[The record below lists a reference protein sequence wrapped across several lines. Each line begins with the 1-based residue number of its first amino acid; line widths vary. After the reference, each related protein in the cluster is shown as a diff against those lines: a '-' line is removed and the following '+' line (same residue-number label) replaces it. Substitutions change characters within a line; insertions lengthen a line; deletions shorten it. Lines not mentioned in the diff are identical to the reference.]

1 MFPAVSGSVNTEWPV
16 PMAAAE
22 SVTSDDS
29 ANTDLRASLTLS
41 LITGVGPLLQATLLQ
56 HFGSADQVLKQSAAT
71 LQRVDGVGTQ
81 LANRIAE
88 NSQISAAGEILHRCH
103 ELGVHLLQKWT
114 DAYPQ
119 SLAHVHD
126 SPELLYCRGLLKPQD
141 NLAVAVVGSRRC
153 TTYGRLQAERLA
165 GSLVRAGFT
174 VVSGLARGID
184 GAAHRGALNAGGRT
198 IAVMA
203 TGVREIYPPEH
214 ANLAMEIVDSGALVS
229 EFPLDQKPRPGL
241 FPQRNRIISG
251 LSLGVIVVEATRN
264 SGALHTARH
273 ALEQGREVFAVPGQ
287 LDSLASEGCHDLI
300 RDGVTLVRNV
310 DDILRELGP
319 LPCPTTSESQAT
331 IHDPRE
337 LSLNP
342 QEREILNLISTSPV
356 SMDEVL
362 RTTQLDMS
370 RVLSTV
376 TVLEMK
382 HFVRRLPGNMLVR
395 NV

>member
-1 MFPAVSGSVNTEWPV
+1 MTVLE
-16 PMAAAE
+16 AA
-22 SVTSDDS
+22 TSDDNEN
-29 ANTDLRASLTLS
+29 ADLRASLTLS
-41 LITGVGPLLQATLLQ
+41 LITGIGPLLQATLLQ
-56 HFGSADQVLKQSAAT
+56 HFGTADQVLTQSVAT
-71 LQRVDGVGTQ
+71 LQLVDGVGPQ
-81 LANRIAE
+81 LANK
-88 NSQISAAGEILHRCH
+88 ISGAAHVSTADETLRRCQ
-103 ELGVHLLQKWT
+103 ELGVHLLQKRT
-114 DAYPQ
+114 AAYPQ
-119 SLAHVHD
+119 CLANVVD
-126 SPELLYCRGLLKPQD
+126 SPELLYCRGATKPQD
-141 NLAVAVVGSRRC
+141 DLAVAVVGSRRC
-153 TTYGRLQAERLA
+153 TTYGRRQAERLA

-184 GAAHRGALNAGGRT
+184 SAAHRGALNAGGRT
-198 IAVMA
+198 IAVLA

-214 ANLAMEIVDSGALVS
+214 ADLAMEIVDNGALVS

-264 SGALHTARH
+264 SGALHTVRH
-273 ALEQGREVFAVPGQ
+273 AQEQGREVFAVPGQ

-319 LPCPTTSESQAT
+319 LANPTTSESQTT

-337 LSLNP
+337 MSLNP
-342 QEREILNLISTSPV
+342 QEQEILSLISTSPV
-356 SMDEVL
+356 QVDEII

-370 RVLSTV
+370 RVLSTL

-395 NV
+395 NA

>member
-1 MFPAVSGSVNTEWPV
+1 MTVVEA
-16 PMAAAE
+16 
-22 SVTSDDS
+22 VTSDDNEN
-29 ANTDLRASLTLS
+29 ADLRASLTLS
-41 LITGVGPLLQATLLQ
+41 LIKGIGPLLQATLLQ
-56 HFGSADQVLKQSAAT
+56 HFGTAAQVLKQPVST
-71 LQRVDGVGTQ
+71 LQHVEGVGPQ
-81 LANRIAE
+81 LANRIAGATH
-88 NSQISAAGEILHRCH
+88 ISAAAETLRRCR
-103 ELGVHLLQKWT
+103 ELGVQVLQKRT
-114 DAYPQ
+114 TAYPQ
-119 SLAHVHD
+119 SLSTVVD
-126 SPELLYCRGLLKPQD
+126 SPELLYCRGTTKPQD
-141 NLAVAVVGSRRC
+141 DLAVAIVGSRRC
-153 TTYGRLQAERLA
+153 TTYGRHQAERFA

-184 GAAHRGALNAGGRT
+184 CAAHRGALNAGGRT
-198 IAVMA
+198 IAVLA

-214 ANLAMEIVDSGALVS
+214 ADMAMEIVDNGALVS

-264 SGALHTARH
+264 SGALHTVRH

-287 LDSLASEGCHDLI
+287 LNSLASEGCHELI

-319 LPCPTTSESQAT
+319 LANPTTSESQAT

-337 LSLNP
+337 MSLNP
-342 QEREILNLISTSPV
+342 QEQEILSLISTSPV
-356 SMDEVL
+356 HVDEVL

-370 RVLSTV
+370 RVLSTL

>member
-1 MFPAVSGSVNTEWPV
+1 
-16 PMAAAE
+16 
-22 SVTSDDS
+22 
-29 ANTDLRASLTLS
+29 
-41 LITGVGPLLQATLLQ
+41 
-56 HFGSADQVLKQSAAT
+56 
-71 LQRVDGVGTQ
+71 
-81 LANRIAE
+81 
-88 NSQISAAGEILHRCH
+88 
-103 ELGVHLLQKWT
+103 
-114 DAYPQ
+114 
-119 SLAHVHD
+119 
-126 SPELLYCRGLLKPQD
+126 
-141 NLAVAVVGSRRC
+141 
-153 TTYGRLQAERLA
+153 
-165 GSLVRAGFT
+165 
-174 VVSGLARGID
+174 
-184 GAAHRGALNAGGRT
+184 
-198 IAVMA
+198 
-203 TGVREIYPPEH
+203 
-214 ANLAMEIVDSGALVS
+214 VDSGALVS

-356 SMDEVL
+356 SVDEVL

>member
-1 MFPAVSGSVNTEWPV
+1 
-16 PMAAAE
+16 MAAVE
-22 SVTSDDS
+22 PVTSGDS
-29 ANTDLRASLTLS
+29 ENADLRASLTLS
-41 LITGVGPLLQATLLQ
+41 LVAGIGPLLQATLLQ
-56 HFGSADQVLKQSAAT
+56 HFGTAEQVLKQSAAA
-71 LQRVDGVGTQ
+71 LRQVNGVGAQ

-88 NSQISAAGEILHRCH
+88 TSHSAAGGETLRRCR
-103 ELGVHLLQKWT
+103 ELGVHLLQKRT
-114 DAYPQ
+114 AAYPR

-126 SPELLYCRGLLKPQD
+126 APELLYCRGMLKPQD
-141 NLAVAVVGSRRC
+141 DLAVAIVGSRRC
-153 TTYGRLQAERLA
+153 TTYGRTQAERLA

-214 ANLAMEIVDSGALVS
+214 AELAMEIVDNGAVVS
-229 EFPLDQKPRPGL
+229 EFPLDQKPRPGM

-319 LPCPTTSESQAT
+319 LASPTTSESQAT

-337 LSLNP
+337 MSLNP
-342 QEREILNLISTSPV
+342 QEQEILSLIGTSPV
-356 SMDEVL
+356 QVDNVL

-370 RVLSTV
+370 RVLSTL

-382 HFVRRLPGNMLVR
+382 HFIRRLPGSMLVR

>member
-1 MFPAVSGSVNTEWPV
+1 
-16 PMAAAE
+16 MAAVE
-22 SVTSDDS
+22 PVTSGDS
-29 ANTDLRASLTLS
+29 ENADLRASLTLS
-41 LITGVGPLLQATLLQ
+41 LVAGIGPLLQATLLQ
-56 HFGSADQVLKQSAAT
+56 HFGTAEQILRQSAAT
-71 LQRVDGVGTQ
+71 LQQVTGIGAQ
-81 LANRIAE
+81 LADRIAAT
-88 NSQISAAGEILHRCH
+88 SHSAAGVETLRRCQ
-103 ELGVHLLQKWT
+103 ELGVHLLQKRT
-114 DAYPQ
+114 SAYPQ
-119 SLAHVHD
+119 SLAYVHD
-126 SPELLYCRGLLKPQD
+126 SPELLYCRGMLKLQD
-141 NLAVAVVGSRRC
+141 DLAVAVVGARRC

-214 ANLAMEIVDSGALVS
+214 ADLAMEIVDNGALGS

-319 LPCPTTSESQAT
+319 LASPATSASHAT

-337 LSLNP
+337 MSLNP
-342 QEREILNLISTSPV
+342 QEQEILSLIGTSPV
-356 SMDEVL
+356 QVDNVL

-370 RVLSTV
+370 RVLSTL

-382 HFVRRLPGNMLVR
+382 HFIRRLPGNMLIR

>member
-1 MFPAVSGSVNTEWPV
+1 
-16 PMAAAE
+16 
-22 SVTSDDS
+22 
-29 ANTDLRASLTLS
+29 
-41 LITGVGPLLQATLLQ
+41 
-56 HFGSADQVLKQSAAT
+56 
-71 LQRVDGVGTQ
+71 
-81 LANRIAE
+81 
-88 NSQISAAGEILHRCH
+88 
-103 ELGVHLLQKWT
+103 
-114 DAYPQ
+114 
-119 SLAHVHD
+119 
-126 SPELLYCRGLLKPQD
+126 
-141 NLAVAVVGSRRC
+141 
-153 TTYGRLQAERLA
+153 
-165 GSLVRAGFT
+165 
-174 VVSGLARGID
+174 
-184 GAAHRGALNAGGRT
+184 
-198 IAVMA
+198 MA

-214 ANLAMEIVDSGALVS
+214 ADLAMEIVDNGALVS

-319 LPCPTTSESQAT
+319 LASPTTSESHVT

-337 LSLNP
+337 MSLNP
-342 QEREILNLISTSPV
+342 QEQEILSLIGTSPV
-356 SMDEVL
+356 SVDEVL

-370 RVLSTV
+370 RVLSTL

-382 HFVRRLPGNMLVR
+382 HFIRRLPGNMLVR

>member
-1 MFPAVSGSVNTEWPV
+1 MTVLE
-16 PMAAAE
+16 AA
-22 SVTSDDS
+22 TSDDNEN
-29 ANTDLRASLTLS
+29 ADLRASLTLS
-41 LITGVGPLLQATLLQ
+41 LITGIGPLLQATLLQ
-56 HFGSADQVLKQSAAT
+56 HFGTAAHVLKQSETT
-71 LQRVDGVGTQ
+71 LQHVGGVGPQ
-81 LANRIAE
+81 LANRIAGA
-88 NSQISAAGEILHRCH
+88 SHVSAADETLRRCQ
-103 ELGVHLLQKWT
+103 ELGVRLLQKRT
-114 DAYPQ
+114 TAYPQ
-119 SLAHVHD
+119 TLANVID
-126 SPELLYCRGLLKPQD
+126 SPELLYCRGTTKPQD
-141 NLAVAVVGSRRC
+141 DLAVAVVGSRRC
-153 TTYGRLQAERLA
+153 TTYGRRQAERLA

-184 GAAHRGALNAGGRT
+184 SAAHRGALNAGGRT
-198 IAVMA
+198 IAVLA
-203 TGVREIYPPEH
+203 TGVQEIYPPEH
-214 ANLAMEIVDSGALVS
+214 ADLAMEIVDNGALLS
-229 EFPLDQKPRPGL
+229 EFPLHQRPRPGL

-251 LSLGVIVVEATRN
+251 LSLGVIVVEAPRN
-264 SGALHTARH
+264 SGALHTVRH

-319 LPCPTTSESQAT
+319 LASPTTSESQTT

-337 LSLNP
+337 MSLNL
-342 QEREILNLISTSPV
+342 QEQEILSLISTSPV
-356 SMDEVL
+356 HVEDVL

-370 RVLSTV
+370 RVLSTL